1 MKTIKMIL
9 MTLLFGLFL
18 FQGTSMYAQD
28 PMKAAPNV
36 YKKILLEN
44 DKVRVMQVVFSPGA
58 STAWHSHPNHSIYA
72 ETGGKIEITEK
83 GKSAM
88 SMDIMAGTAMYM
100 PAVTH
105 MAKNVGTTTM
115 KLVVTEMKPATM
127 KKMTK
132 MSSKTTTT
140 TVKK

>member
-18 FQGTSMYAQD
+18 FQGASMYAQD
-28 PMKAAPNV
+28 PVKVAPNV

-44 DKVRVMQVVFSPGA
+44 DKVRVIQLVFSPGA
-58 STAWHSHPNHSIYA
+58 KTDWHSHPNHVIYA
-72 ETGGKIEITEK
+72 ETSGKIEITDK
-83 GKSAM
+83 GKPAQM
-88 SMDIMAGTAMYM
+88 IDIKAGTAMYM

-105 MAKNVGTTTM
+105 IAKNVGTTTI

-127 KKMTK
+127 KKM
-132 MSSKTTTT
+132 SSKTTTT
-140 TVKK
+140 TTTVKK